1 MKQLK
6 LLSALLMCL
15 LALNFTACG
24 GEDEEK
30 IDPTPPTETFD
41 VEDLYGGWKYEV
53 GNECFLFYF
62 SDEDNTGIFVEN
74 ANSDNYDRCDIT
86 YKVNSGVTTLTVT
99 EEDGDKERYT
109 ILSLTNKKLVI
120 EDAYDE
126 VYTLKRYNGDIDEEY
141 PKLKYDIKNL
151 YGGWEY
157 ESDYDCCLY
166 YFSPE
171 DNTGIFVEN
180 ANSKNY
186 DRCDITYKLNS
197 SLTVLTITEEDGDK
211 EKYTIVSLTS
221 KKLVLEDE
229 DGDTYTLKRYNGNID
244 EEYPDNNIIPS
255 PVTNSLIGIWKY
267 TFSSGASYVV
277 FKNDGTCETFEIDL
291 KDSYNA
297 IEDIEATPYTY
308 NSTTMQLCLYED
320 GDKYYYS
327 VKSLT
332 TNNMTI
338 VNTDG
343 EIENWVK
350 YNGTLED
357 IAAEYRCI
365 FYYDTDEYEEDNML
379 YATPYLQ
386 WGSSPSTV
394 KNKMSSKG
402 YTLLSE
408 DSEMLV
414 YLGKYHEDATAYTFE
429 YSSLYGAL
437 ILLDAS
443 KYTLDNILEHLD
455 DVEYDWNYIASDGSL
470 YHYFKHDDNSTYL
483 VVSYED
489 DYWMLTYVSASD
501 YKAAASR
508 AKAIGKRVR

>member
-24 GEDEEK
+24 DDNEEN
-30 IDPTPPTETFD
+30 IDPAPPTDTFD

-53 GNECFLFYF
+53 ADECMLFYF
-62 SDEDNTGIFVEN
+62 SDEDNTGILVEK

-86 YKVNSGVTTLTVT
+86 YKVNGSVTTITIT
-99 EEDGDKERYT
+99 EEDGDKEKYT

-120 EDAYDE
+120 EDAYED
-126 VYTLKRYNGDIDEEY
+126 VYTFKRYNGDIDEEY

-171 DNTGIFVEN
+171 DNTGILVEN
-180 ANSKNY
+180 PYSNNY

-229 DGDTYTLKRYNGNID
+229 YGDTYTLKRYNGNID
-244 EEYPDNNIIPS
+244 EEYPDNDSPS
-255 PVTNSLIGIWKY
+255 PITNSLIGIWKH
-267 TFSSGASYVV
+267 TFSSGACFLAFYD
-277 FKNDGTCETFEIDL
+277 DGTCEPFEIDL
-291 KDSYNA
+291 KDSSNG
-297 IEDIEATPYTY
+297 IEDIEPTTYTY
-308 NSTTMQLCLYED
+308 NSTRKELCIYED
-320 GDKYYYS
+320 GKKEYYS

-332 TNNMTI
+332 ANNMTI
-338 VNTDG
+338 VNPDG
-343 EIENWVK
+343 ETESWVK
-350 YNGTLED
+350 YDGTFTD
-357 IAAEYRCI
+357 IMAEYGCI
-365 FYYDTDEYEEDNML
+365 FYYDTDEYEEDNLL

-386 WGSSPSTV
+386 WGSSQSTV

-408 DSEMLV
+408 DSGMLM
-414 YLGKYHEDATAYTFE
+414 YLGKYHEDATAYVFN

-437 ILLDAS
+437 IMLDAS
-443 KYTLDNILEHLD
+443 KYTLHNILEHLD
-455 DVEYDWNYIASDGSL
+455 DVECCWNYITHDGI
-470 YHYFKHDDNSTYL
+470 YYYFRHDDNSTYL
-483 VVSYED
+483 GVTLED
-489 DYWMLTYVSASD
+489 GNWMLAYVSASD
-501 YKAAASR
+501 FKTASAR

>member
-6 LLSALLMCL
+6 LLSALLMCF

-24 GEDEEK
+24 DDNEEN
-30 IDPTPPTETFD
+30 IDPAPPTDTFD

-53 GNECFLFYF
+53 ADECMLFYF
-62 SDEDNTGIFVEN
+62 SDEDNTGILVEK

-86 YKVNSGVTTLTVT
+86 YKVNGSVTTITIT
-99 EEDGDKERYT
+99 EEDGDKEKYT

-120 EDAYDE
+120 EDAYED
-126 VYTLKRYNGDIDEEY
+126 VYTFKRYNGDIDEEY

-171 DNTGIFVEN
+171 DNTGILVEN
-180 ANSKNY
+180 PYSNNY

-229 DGDTYTLKRYNGNID
+229 YGDTYTLKRYNGNID
-244 EEYPDNNIIPS
+244 EEYPDNDSPS
-255 PVTNSLIGIWKY
+255 PITNSLIGIWKH

-291 KDSYNA
+291 KDGYNA
-297 IEDIEATPYTY
+297 IEDIEAVPYTY
-308 NSTTMQLCLYED
+308 NSTTKQLCLYED
-320 GDKYYYS
+320 GDEYYYS

-338 VNTDG
+338 VHSDG

-357 IAAEYRCI
+357 IAAEYGCI
-365 FYYDTDEYEEDNML
+365 FYYDTDEYEEENML
-379 YATPYLQ
+379 FETPYLQ
-386 WGSSPSTV
+386 WGSTPSTV
-394 KNKMSSKG
+394 KNRMSSKG
-402 YTLLSE
+402 YSLLAE
-408 DSEMLV
+408 DGELL
-414 YLGKYHEDATAYTFE
+414 YYYGKYREDASAYAFDE
-429 YSSLYGAL
+429 SSLYAAL

-443 KYTLDNILEHLD
+443 KYTFDNVLEHID
-455 DVEYDWNYIASDGSL
+455 DVESGWNYMMMDEDGSC
-470 YHYFKHDDNSTYL
+470 YFRHDDNSTHL
-483 VVSYED
+483 CVTLED
-489 DYWMLTYVSASD
+489 GNWMLAYVSASD
-501 YKAAASR
+501 FKTASAR